1 MKRGAIL
8 ETARKDS
15 ATALLVGAIF
25 TALCTG
31 TLALN
36 WKYVYNF
43 IAGPVPFT
51 AALAANPGAHDW
63 VTASGT
69 LIDTGGVEQMTL
81 RLRALPL
88 IKTTTTTARY
98 AVMLIEGRLL
108 LVKVDTDF
116 SGNFV
121 SGRLTP
127 LPAELSEAAKSGK
140 VYPSYVEATVGYR
153 WGFNLFV
160 LAAALLLP
168 LALLVTVS
176 AARAKGDV
184 RRHHAIERLK
194 RYGNPLDVVT
204 LIETELSST
213 RVAAFVSP
221 LWIGSTWAVALTP
234 QLRIYKLSDIV
245 AVALI
250 VTPSKNAKPAKHGV
264 RFWIEGNTL
273 ADTIEMSEK
282 EASAVVAALAA
293 KLPGIV
299 TSVDPDVFGKRW
311 LRDPDACVRDA
322 KARRSLPR
330 SA

>member
-15 ATALLVGAIF
+15 AGAFLGGVIVIVLCVGTVAIK
-25 TALCTG
+25 
-31 TLALN
+31 
-36 WKYVYNF
+36 WRYVYNV
-43 IAGPVPFT
+43 IAGSGAEFAWDSNLV
-51 AALAANPGAHDW
+51 ALAA
-63 VTASGT
+63 V
-69 LIDTGGVEQMTL
+69 
-81 RLRALPL
+81 
-88 IKTTTTTARY
+88 
-98 AVMLIEGRLL
+98 
-108 LVKVDTDF
+108 
-116 SGNFV
+116 
-121 SGRLTP
+121 
-127 LPAELSEAAKSGK
+127 
-140 VYPSYVEATVGYR
+140 
-153 WGFNLFV
+153 
-160 LAAALLLP
+160 LLLP
-168 LALLVTVS
+168 LAILVTVS
-176 AARAKGDV
+176 AGRSKTDV
-184 RRHHAIERLK
+184 KRHHAIARLK

-250 VTPSKNAKPAKHGV
+250 VTPSRNAKAARHGV

-273 ADTIEMSEK
+273 ADTIDMSDK

-299 TSVDPDVFGKRW
+299 TNVDPDVFGKRW